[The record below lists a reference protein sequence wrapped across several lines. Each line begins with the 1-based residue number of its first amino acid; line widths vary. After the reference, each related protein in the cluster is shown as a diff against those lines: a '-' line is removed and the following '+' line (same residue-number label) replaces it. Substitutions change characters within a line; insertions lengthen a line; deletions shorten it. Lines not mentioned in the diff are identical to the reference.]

1 MECPDTVVEEAV
13 HRDLVRRGCHDLA
26 LQDDEFA
33 QFVEASKH
41 PPRELRQ
48 VSSVATDSALTVPP

>member
-13 HRDLVRRGCHDLA
+13 HRDLALRCHDLA

-41 PPRELRQ
+41 PPNELRQ
-48 VSSVATDSALTVPP
+48 VSSVATDPALTVPP

>member
-13 HRDLVRRGCHDLA
+13 HRDLVRRGHGLA

-48 VSSVATDSALTVPP
+48 VSSVATVSALTVPP